1 MVLSDDDIAK
11 FQELYEKY
19 LGKKIGKQEAYD
31 KGIKLVNLMSL
42 VYRPITQEELDQV
55 EARRKSDKNNQ

>member
-1 MVLSDDDIAK
+1 MVLSDNDIAK

-19 LGKKIGKQEAYD
+19 LGKKIGKQEAYE

-42 VYRPITQEELDQV
+42 IYKPITQEELDRV
-55 EARRKSDKNNQ
+55 EARRKATKK